1 MKESLK
7 LSLSQKLQQ
16 RLSPLQMR
24 FVRLLE
30 MNGPEIED
38 EVRRELDD
46 NPALEV
52 AENTDTSLSDTDTEF
67 NESAEDLQRA
77 DYRDEDDI
85 PAYRLDPRNHSRDDG
100 YFEPVAVAEESSL
113 SESLMRQL
121 AETDMTPQDLLI
133 ARYIVG
139 NLDDNGYLTRT
150 LTQILDDLAIN
161 AGIDIDME
169 YLRAIVRRV
178 RSLDPPG
185 VCAFDLRDCLELQL
199 KRLPVTD
206 ATKLALEI
214 VGHYFD
220 VFSLRHF
227 DRLAAMLGVDKEQ
240 LREAD
245 DIIRSLNPK
254 PGGQL
259 GDSEGDEKSRHIIP
273 DFNVE
278 VDGDTVVLTLVNNIP
293 ELAIES
299 SFVSD
304 GQKFI
309 DSSAPRVRR
318 EAQAFINRKREDA
331 AEFIDLLKLRQQ
343 TLYRV
348 MSAIVK
354 WQHDFF
360 MSEDE
365 ATLRPMILKDVAAE
379 TGYDIS
385 VISRATAGKYVAT
398 SGGIYPLKFFFNE
411 KVSGDEESSSHEILA
426 ALRELIAG
434 EDPDHPLSDDAL
446 MKLLVDKGYDI
457 ARRTVAKYRERLGI
471 PVARL
476 RKKI

>member
-169 YLRAIVRRV
+169 HLRAIVRRV

-206 ATKLALEI
+206 APKLALEI
-214 VGHYFD
+214 VGNYFD
-220 VFSLRHF
+220 V
-227 DRLAAMLGVDKEQ
+227 
-240 LREAD
+240 
-245 DIIRSLNPK
+245 
-254 PGGQL
+254 
-259 GDSEGDEKSRHIIP
+259 
-273 DFNVE
+273 
-278 VDGDTVVLTLVNNIP
+278 
-293 ELAIES
+293 
-299 SFVSD
+299 
-304 GQKFI
+304 
-309 DSSAPRVRR
+309 
-318 EAQAFINRKREDA
+318 
-331 AEFIDLLKLRQQ
+331 
-343 TLYRV
+343 
-348 MSAIVK
+348 
-354 WQHDFF
+354 
-360 MSEDE
+360 
-365 ATLRPMILKDVAAE
+365 
-379 TGYDIS
+379 
-385 VISRATAGKYVAT
+385 
-398 SGGIYPLKFFFNE
+398 
-411 KVSGDEESSSHEILA
+411 
-426 ALRELIAG
+426 
-434 EDPDHPLSDDAL
+434 
-446 MKLLVDKGYDI
+446 
-457 ARRTVAKYRERLGI
+457 
-471 PVARL
+471 
-476 RKKI
+476 